1 MPEIPDEAVTA
12 AGQAIRHLNAGRPED
27 FARVAL
33 EAAAPILAET
43 VAQKILAHMEG
54 FGPRRPR
61 GPLETSLAGIGG
73 AYRAW
78 RRYFGIAAR
87 IAAGAF
93 DTREDQLRKAA
104 EAIERGDFIA
114 CNIPES
120 PQ

>member
-43 VAQKILAHMEG
+43 VAQRILAHAE
-54 FGPRRPR
+54 RRPKVNH
-61 GPLETSLAGIGG
+61 GPLG
-73 AYRAW
+73 AWHRH
-78 RRYFGIAAR
+78 FGIAAR
-87 IAAGAF
+87 VAAGAF
-93 DTREDQLRKAA
+93 DTREDQLRMAA
-104 EAIERGDFIA
+104 EAIKRGDFIT
-114 CNIPES
+114 CNIPEV